1 MSMTSQQFVFSQ
13 VRERLNRAVTACG
26 FPAELG
32 ELCARQIGSPKGIDR
47 LTSYIYNVRPKSEEL
62 LVDEMLA
69 ISEQIKGWRD
79 KKEAERLRVCAEV
92 FSDQNLGRAVNNS
105 CSPEL

>member
-1 MSMTSQQFVFSQ
+1 MTEQQAVFSQ
-13 VRERLNRAVTACG
+13 ARDRLVQAVTTCG

-47 LTSYIYNVRPKSEEL
+47 LTSYVRNVRPRSEEM

-69 ISEQIKGWRD
+69 ISDQIRRWRE
-79 KKEAERLRVCAEV
+79 KKESEAAQWKYSMWLNSEERL
-92 FSDQNLGRAVNNS
+92 NGH
-105 CSPEL
+105 

>member
-1 MSMTSQQFVFSQ
+1 MSVTPQQFLFSQ
-13 VRERLNRAVTACG
+13 ARDRLIQAVTAIG

-32 ELCARQIGSPKGIDR
+32 DLCTRQIGSPRGINR

-69 ISEQIKGWRD
+69 IAEQINTWRE
-79 KKEAERLRVCAEV
+79 KKASEEAQWRYSMWLNSEERE
-92 FSDQNLGRAVNNS
+92 
-105 CSPEL
+105 

>member
-1 MSMTSQQFVFSQ
+1 MSVTPQQFLFSQ
-13 VRERLNRAVTACG
+13 ARDRLIQAVTAIG

-32 ELCARQIGSPKGIDR
+32 DLCARQIGSPRGINR

-69 ISEQIKGWRD
+69 IADQISTWRD
-79 KKEAERLRVCAEV
+79 KKESEEAQWRYTVWLNSDERE
-92 FSDQNLGRAVNNS
+92 
-105 CSPEL
+105 

>member
-1 MSMTSQQFVFSQ
+1 MTPQQFVFSQ
-13 VRERLNRAVTACG
+13 ARDRLIQAVTACG

-69 ISEQIKGWRD
+69 IADQISTWRD
-79 KKEAERLRVCAEV
+79 KRESEETQWRYTMWLNSDERE
-92 FSDQNLGRAVNNS
+92 
-105 CSPEL
+105 

>member
-1 MSMTSQQFVFSQ
+1 MTPQQYLFSQ
-13 VRERLNRAVTACG
+13 AQERLIRAVTACG

-32 ELCARQIGSPKGIDR
+32 GLCARQIGSPKGIDR

-69 ISEQIKGWRD
+69 IADQISTWRD
-79 KKEAERLRVCAEV
+79 KRESEETQWRYTMWLNSDERE
-92 FSDQNLGRAVNNS
+92 
-105 CSPEL
+105 

>member
-1 MSMTSQQFVFSQ
+1 MTPHQFVFSMA
-13 VRERLNRAVTACG
+13 RERLIRAVTACG

-69 ISEQIKGWRD
+69 IADQISTWRD
-79 KKEAERLRVCAEV
+79 KRESEETQWRYTMWLNSDERA
-92 FSDQNLGRAVNNS
+92 
-105 CSPEL
+105 

>member
-1 MSMTSQQFVFSQ
+1 MTPQQFVFSQ
-13 VRERLNRAVTACG
+13 ARDRLIQAVTACG

-69 ISEQIKGWRD
+69 IADQIRGWRE
-79 KKEAERLRVCAEV
+79 KKDAENAQWRYSMWL
-92 FSDQNLGRAVNNS
+92 NS
-105 CSPEL
+105 EERE

>member
-1 MSMTSQQFVFSQ
+1 MSMTPQQFLFSQ
-13 VRERLNRAVTACG
+13 ARDRLIQAVTAIG

-32 ELCARQIGSPKGIDR
+32 DLCARQIGSPRSINR

-69 ISEQIKGWRD
+69 IADQISTWRD
-79 KKEAERLRVCAEV
+79 KKESEEAQWRYTLWLNSDERE
-92 FSDQNLGRAVNNS
+92 
-105 CSPEL
+105 

>member
-1 MSMTSQQFVFSQ
+1 MTPQQYLFSQ
-13 VRERLNRAVTACG
+13 ARERLIRAVTACG

-32 ELCARQIGSPKGIDR
+32 ELCARQIGSPKGVDR

-69 ISEQIKGWRD
+69 IADQISTWREKKASE
-79 KKEAERLRVCAEV
+79 EAQWKYSMWLNSDERE
-92 FSDQNLGRAVNNS
+92 D
-105 CSPEL
+105 

>member
-1 MSMTSQQFVFSQ
+1 MTEQQHFFCAA
-13 VRERLNRAVTACG
+13 RDRLVRAVTACG

-47 LTSYIYNVRPKSEEL
+47 LTSYVYNVRPRSEEM

-69 ISEQIKGWRD
+69 ISDQINTWRE
-79 KKEAERLRVCAEV
+79 KKESEEAQWHYTMWLNSEERK
-92 FSDQNLGRAVNNS
+92 S
-105 CSPEL
+105 

>member
-1 MSMTSQQFVFSQ
+1 MTPQQFLFSQ
-13 VRERLNRAVTACG
+13 ARDRLIQAVTACG

-69 ISEQIKGWRD
+69 IAEQINTWRE
-79 KKEAERLRVCAEV
+79 KKASEEAQWRYNMWL
-92 FSDQNLGRAVNNS
+92 NS
-105 CSPEL
+105 EE

>member
-1 MSMTSQQFVFSQ
+1 MTPQQFVFSQ
-13 VRERLNRAVTACG
+13 ARDRLIQAVTACG

-69 ISEQIKGWRD
+69 IAEQISSWRE
-79 KKEAERLRVCAEV
+79 KKDAENAQWRYSMWL
-92 FSDQNLGRAVNNS
+92 NS
-105 CSPEL
+105 EERE

>member
-1 MSMTSQQFVFSQ
+1 MTEQQAVFSQ
-13 VRERLNRAVTACG
+13 ARERLVKAVTACG

-47 LTSYIYNVRPKSEEL
+47 LTSYVRNVRPRSEEM

-69 ISEQIKGWRD
+69 IDSQIRRWREKKVSE
-79 KKEAERLRVCAEV
+79 EAQWKYTLWLNSEERG
-92 FSDQNLGRAVNNS
+92 D
-105 CSPEL
+105 

>member
-1 MSMTSQQFVFSQ
+1 MSVTPQQFLFSQ
-13 VRERLNRAVTACG
+13 ARDRLIQAVTAMG

-32 ELCARQIGSPKGIDR
+32 DLCARQIGSPRGINR

-69 ISEQIKGWRD
+69 IAEQIQGWQY
-79 KKEAERLRVCAEV
+79 KKESEEAQWRYNMWLNSEERE
-92 FSDQNLGRAVNNS
+92 
-105 CSPEL
+105 

>member
-1 MSMTSQQFVFSQ
+1 MAAQNHGFTVA
-13 VRERLNRAVTACG
+13 RDRLVRAVTDLG

-47 LTSYIYNVRPKSEEL
+47 LTHYVEHVRPRNTEL

-69 ISEQIKGWRD
+69 ICDQIQTWRD
-79 KKEAERLRVCAEV
+79 KKSSEEAQARYSAWLNSDLRE
-92 FSDQNLGRAVNNS
+92 
-105 CSPEL
+105 

>member
-1 MSMTSQQFVFSQ
+1 MTPQQVIFSQ
-13 VRERLNRAVTACG
+13 SRDRLIQAVTACG

-47 LTSYIYNVRPKSEEL
+47 LTSYVCNVRPKSEEL

-69 ISEQIKGWRD
+69 IAEQIQGWRD
-79 KKEAERLRVCAEV
+79 KKEAEEAQWKYSMWL
-92 FSDQNLGRAVNNS
+92 NS
-105 CSPEL
+105 EERE

>member
-1 MSMTSQQFVFSQ
+1 M
-13 VRERLNRAVTACG
+13 AVTACG

-79 KKEAERLRVCAEV
+79 KKEAEEAQWRYTLWLN
-92 FSDQNLGRAVNNS
+92 SDER
-105 CSPEL
+105 E